1 MKMAKI
7 QFWFLIKGLTPIFF
21 FLIFTFLM
29 HIFFTH
35 GGTTLLEIGFIKI
48 DSTGVLEGI
57 FISLRLINAMFLR
70 CI

>member
-1 MKMAKI
+1 
-7 QFWFLIKGLTPIFF
+7 
-21 FLIFTFLM
+21 M

-57 FISLRLINAMFLR
+57 FISLRLITIVMVATIMTLSTSPIDLTDAFEKLMKA
-70 CI
+70 